1 MRPAGIVCGDRPTA
15 WENVPTQKVNEGS
28 ATRKTP
34 LYPCRTVRRPPTLG
48 PMPRY
53 APALLAVLLAACA
66 GSEAPGPDPGPGR
79 LIFTRIGNGL
89 VDIYAMDLNGKNL
102 ELLTT
107 SFAFDDWAAWSPD
120 TFKILFQS
128 DRIPDTSYTPRY
140 QIYVMNSDGSN
151 VGQLTFADTARDSVT
166 NHVIDTTSSFH
177 PAWSPDG
184 TKIAFA
190 STRDTNPEIF
200 VMDPNGTNV
209 VRLTHDAANDAQP
222 AWSPDGTKIAFAS
235 DRDGN
240 AEIYVMDANGSG
252 QVNLTNNAASDLAPA
267 WSPDGTKIAFQS
279 DRQSNYAVWVMNAD
293 GSKPVRLTDP
303 TAPAGAPSWSPDATR
318 IAYEQDG
325 DLWVM
330 NVDGTRKIRITSGFW
345 NDGLPRWRPIL

>member
-1 MRPAGIVCGDRPTA
+1 M
-15 WENVPTQKVNEGS
+15 
-28 ATRKTP
+28 
-34 LYPCRTVRRPPTLG
+34 L
-48 PMPRY
+48 RY
-53 APALLAVLLAACA
+53 APALLAVLLAACG

-190 STRDTNPEIF
+190 STRDSNPEIF

-222 AWSPDGTKIAFAS
+222 AWSPDGTRSRSPRSAT
-235 DRDGN
+235 N
-240 AEIYVMDANGSG
+240 AEITRDGRERVGTG
-252 QVNLTNNAASDLAPA
+252 QFTNNAASDLAPA
-267 WSPDGTKIAFQS
+267 WSPDGTGS
-279 DRQSNYAVWVMNAD
+279 RSVRPPGNYAVWV
-293 GSKPVRLTDP
+293 
-303 TAPAGAPSWSPDATR
+303 
-318 IAYEQDG
+318 
-325 DLWVM
+325 
-330 NVDGTRKIRITSGFW
+330 
-345 NDGLPRWRPIL
+345 